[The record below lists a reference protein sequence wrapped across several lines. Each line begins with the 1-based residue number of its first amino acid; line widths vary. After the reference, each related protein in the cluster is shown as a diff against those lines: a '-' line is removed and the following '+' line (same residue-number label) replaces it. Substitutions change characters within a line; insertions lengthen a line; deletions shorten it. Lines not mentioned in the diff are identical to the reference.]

1 MKKYISFAIAL
12 TMLASALT
20 LGACGKKHTIDTDI
34 AVDGHESVSGG
45 AGVIYQAVTDKN
57 GEAVTDAEGET
68 VTVAVTVPAE
78 ETTTAASGEKTS
90 SGAETSTKKG
100 ETTTAKTET
109 TKKTETTTKN
119 GETTTR
125 KNETTTKKT
134 ETTTKKQETT
144 TKKPENTTAT
154 PVPTA
159 APKVTIKDGE
169 YVVSLSADKTTV
181 KPGDT
186 ITVTLNLKNCKN
198 VKSFGFLVRAQ
209 GSLTAA
215 TSKKNLSAE
224 DMSMEINTSAEEG
237 TLIGG
242 YFKDNYSFD
251 NYDLCTITYNVSK
264 DAVKGETL
272 VLSAT
277 PDSMKV
283 GTGNGAGTDYSS
295 AMNENVFLYV
305 TVTD

>member
-1 MKKYISFAIAL
+1 MKKYLSFAIAL
-12 TMLASALT
+12 TLLACALT
-20 LGACGKKHTIDTDI
+20 FGACGKKHTIDTDI
-34 AVDGHESVSGG
+34 ALDGDESVSGG

-78 ETTTAASGEKTS
+78 EATTASGEKTS
-90 SGAETSTKKG
+90 GTAEVTTKKG
-100 ETTTAKTET
+100 ETTTAKSDAT
-109 TKKTETTTKN
+109 TKKNETTTKKN
-119 GETTTR
+119 ETTT
-125 KNETTTKKT
+125 KKGETTTKKT
-134 ETTTKKQETT
+134 ETTTKKTEATT
-144 TKKPENTTAT
+144 VPTTAA
-154 PVPTA
+154 PAPTA

-169 YVVSLSADKTTV
+169 YVVSLAADKTTV

-277 PDSMKV
+277 PDSMNI